1 MEHAFKSK
9 KTIDETNRRREKQL
23 HYNEEHHIIPRQIQ
37 KARTMGN
44 LIQIQQETGETRAYV
59 ETEDRMYSVADPIVQ
74 MMSREQLEKSI
85 ETTRKRMQE
94 AAKKLDFIEA
104 AALRDEMLRMQ
115 AMLDKRSAE

>member
-1 MEHAFKSK
+1 M
-9 KTIDETNRRREKQL
+9 
-23 HYNEEHHIIPRQIQ
+23 
-37 KARTMGN
+37 
-44 LIQIQQETGETRAYV
+44 

-115 AMLDKRSAE
+115 AMLDRRSAE

>member
-1 MEHAFKSK
+1 M
-9 KTIDETNRRREKQL
+9 
-23 HYNEEHHIIPRQIQ
+23 
-37 KARTMGN
+37 
-44 LIQIQQETGETRAYV
+44 